1 MCLSKRLSAG
11 CFETIYCMYLNI
23 GIKGIRDWNQQADMP
38 VLGVKLSGV
47 CTVERACVTYINCVL
62 CWRWESNDVFEIT
75 LHCFKVP
82 INSTI
87 FKIAVRCNKHW
98 NRPSPSDI
106 SGTWL
111 KYCRYGVNQSIN
123 HIINKLEHTNK
134 ISTKQLCRLV
144 CVSRNKYYIHAY
156 YQLSAYW

>member
-1 MCLSKRLSAG
+1 MCSTCLSRKNNVSYLLCLSKRLSAG

-106 SGTWL
+106 
-111 KYCRYGVNQSIN
+111 RYMAKILPLRRQSIKSINQSIN
-123 HIINKLEHTNK
+123 QINN
-134 ISTKQLCRLV
+134 Q
-144 CVSRNKYYIHAY
+144 
-156 YQLSAYW
+156 